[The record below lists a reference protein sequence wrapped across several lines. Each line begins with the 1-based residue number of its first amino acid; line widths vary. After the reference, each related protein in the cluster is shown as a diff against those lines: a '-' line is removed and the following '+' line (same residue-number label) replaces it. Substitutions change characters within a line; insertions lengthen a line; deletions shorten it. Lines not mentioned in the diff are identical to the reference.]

1 MNNEGEV
8 NYSYRVE
15 LAIVVK
21 RVKGRLYVYD
31 QAKVNGEVVTKYI
44 GPLEE
49 MARLYQMVKH
59 EVVNHASVV
68 NYRLTP
74 RLLRRLAKAIADEVV
89 SSLRDKQNKHNK
101 PPSTWWARGDL
112 NPGPPPCK
120 GGVLT
125 RLDDGPEDI

>member
-1 MNNEGEV
+1 MREKLTTHKGV
-8 NYSYRVE
+8 S

-31 QAKVNGEVVTKYI
+31 QVRVNGKPVTKYI

-49 MARLYQMVKH
+49 MARLYQAVKYR
-59 EVVNHASVV
+59 VVNDASVV
-68 NYRLTP
+68 NYRITP
-74 RLLRRLAKAIADEVV
+74 RLLRRLAKAIADDVV
-89 SSLRDKQNKHNK
+89 NSLNKKQNKT
-101 PPSTWWARGDL
+101 SYWWARGDL